1 MSGYRIRRLSEEDI
15 ESLAI
20 LYRQFWGVDSDCAKM
35 RNKFAELQAN
45 PKYAIFCATVDGNVV
60 GSVMGTVCDELYGNC
75 RPFLL
80 MEDLIVDKAYRE
92 QGIGKALMA
101 ELEDYA
107 AEHGC
112 SQIQFITERDRED
125 AIAFYASLG
134 FDSRKHIGFKQTLV
148 AIKESD

>member
-1 MSGYRIRRLSEEDI
+1 MPLHSALSP
-15 ESLAI
+15 SLFSLLSVSSATI
-20 LYRQFWGVDSDCAKM
+20 IWENSQLLTRGARAST
-35 RNKFAELQAN
+35 
-45 PKYAIFCATVDGNVV
+45 FCATVDGNVV

-134 FDSRKHIGFKQTLV
+134 FDTRKHIGFKQTLV